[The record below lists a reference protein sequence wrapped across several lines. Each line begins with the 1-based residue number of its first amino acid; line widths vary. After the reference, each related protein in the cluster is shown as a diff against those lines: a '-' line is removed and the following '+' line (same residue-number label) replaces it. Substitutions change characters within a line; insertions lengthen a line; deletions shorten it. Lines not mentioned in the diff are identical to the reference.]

1 MKHAAH
7 KAMAHKAATMST
19 AQRGLSFPSL
29 FAWRGRGAHSV
40 TRVAVAQTASG
51 TVVETDIDAR
61 LAAQFNAV
69 IPVSRRSFR
78 ESARAA
84 QRRSML
90 LTSTSLAALVGTAA
104 ATMVLINPMQTSAAV
119 NNIAATTTQ
128 LKRVNIQ
135 GVSRSQERTDLDKT
149 SSSGQASAQTTNEGT
164 WQLSDT
170 NTTLNVDGMTKVKA
184 SNAKVAAL
192 MDADQQVLPNGFN
205 PDHASGDSGNAYE
218 FSQCTWWVYVRR
230 HQLGLPVGSHMGNGN
245 MWGNSAR
252 SLGYWVDHTARHV
265 GDIMV
270 FAAGQDGADAM
281 YGHVAVIEKINS
293 DGSVTTSESGSVMNG
308 ATYSHTYSAADVAQ
322 HDIIHY

>member
-19 AQRGLSFPSL
+19 VQRGLSFPSL
-29 FAWRGRGAHSV
+29 FARRSRGAHSIARV
-40 TRVAVAQTASG
+40 TVAQTVGNA
-51 TVVETDIDAR
+51 VVEADIDAR

-69 IPVSRRSFR
+69 APVSRRSLR

-104 ATMVLINPMQTSAAV
+104 ATMALVNPMQTSVEV
-119 NNIAATTTQ
+119 NDIAATTTQ
-128 LKRVNIQ
+128 LKRVNVQ
-135 GVSRSQERTDLDKT
+135 GVSRSQERTDLNKT

-164 WQLSDT
+164 WQLSDA
-170 NTTLNVDGMTKVKA
+170 NTALDVNGMTKVKA

-192 MDADQQVLPNGFN
+192 MDVDQHVLPSGFN

-252 SLGYWVDHTARHV
+252 ALGYWVDHTARHI

-270 FAAGQDGADAM
+270 FAAGQDGADAT
-281 YGHVAVIEKINS
+281 YGHVAIIEKINS

-308 ATYSHTYSAADVAQ
+308 ATYSHTYSATDVAQ